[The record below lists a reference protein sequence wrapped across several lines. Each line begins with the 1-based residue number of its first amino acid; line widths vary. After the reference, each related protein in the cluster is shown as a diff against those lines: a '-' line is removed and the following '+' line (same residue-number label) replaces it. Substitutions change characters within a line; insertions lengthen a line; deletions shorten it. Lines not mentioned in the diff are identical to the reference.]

1 MIFYYLVKVLSHN
14 LHNPLIYSSEKN
26 YEDNTFVFFE
36 LKKNTAFGIIIQK
49 TTFNASFETHS
60 IKKDLILSK
69 NYKKFLQEIES
80 FYLLEE
86 HEIVR
91 RILKI
96 PSKKSL
102 KKSKISLNIETQNRE
117 SKRTILNKEQEEIF
131 NKIINLP
138 HEKKKTFLLKG
149 VTGSGK
155 TFLFFKL
162 IEHYVKIRN
171 ESVICLFPNTHLAQT
186 VAQEMKNFSNELP
199 LFQYHC
205 QAEKTEKMKVWER
218 IFEEKISVIFGVHLP
233 AFLPLINL
241 GICIIDEEHDSGY
254 QDSQAPYLNSKD
266 CISIR
271 TKIANIPL
279 LLASATPSASSIYQS
294 EIGAYSQGTLTKKFH
309 TASPPNIISLKLEN
323 KKEILSDMLQEMIKE
338 NLKKKEQT
346 ILFVQ
351 RKGFFLYASC
361 STCKQRI
368 MCSNCSIPLT
378 IYANHIGKCN
388 HCKQKKTIP
397 EFCQFCKEKTKIK
410 KIGCGIDQVFKKV
423 EELFPEAKIKQIESE
438 SLKKKEEAKELI
450 KEINEKEYDI
460 IIGTQ
465 VLIKGYNFFHVSLV
479 GIIQADNLLQI
490 PFYKNTEEMIQ
501 QIIQVSG
508 RAGRTGLPS
517 SIVIQ
522 SFTEHNLDK
531 FFEEKNYNQ
540 FIIEELEYRKEL
552 HLPPFKKLAIL
563 LIKSKEKE
571 IAKKIAG
578 ELYETII
585 KEKKDST
592 EIFKPANP
600 IHEKIKNYFYQTIT
614 IKAEKYKDMTD
625 ILKNK
630 LIKYKN
636 KRETK
641 VFYIP
646 NPIHGSYE

>member
-1 MIFYYLVKVLSHN
+1 MIFYYLVKILSHN
-14 LHNPLIYSSEKN
+14 LHNPLTYSSEKN

-36 LKKNTAFGIIIQK
+36 LKKNPAFGIIIKK
-49 TTFNASFETHS
+49 TIFNDTFEIHS
-60 IKKDLILSK
+60 IKKDLVISD
-69 NYKKFLQEIES
+69 NYKKFLREIED

-96 PSKKSL
+96 PSKKIV
-102 KKSKISLNIETQNRE
+102 KKSKISLNLETEQGE
-117 SKRTILNKEQEEIF
+117 KEETILNKEQEEIF

-162 IEHYVKIRN
+162 IEHYIKIRH

-186 VAQEMKNFSNELP
+186 VAQEIKNFNTELP

-205 QAEKTEKMKVWER
+205 QTEKTEKIKVWEK
-218 IFEEKISVIFGVHLP
+218 IFEGSISVIFGVHLP
-233 AFLPLINL
+233 AFLPVINL
-241 GICIIDEEHDSGY
+241 GLCIIDEEHDSGF
-254 QDSQAPYLNSKD
+254 QDSQPPYLNSKD

-271 TKIANIPL
+271 TKIGNIPL
-279 LLASATPSASSIYQS
+279 VLASATPSTSSMYQS
-294 EIGAYSQGTLTKKFH
+294 EIGTYAKGTLTKKFYS
-309 TASPPNIISLKLEN
+309 ASPPNIISLKLQN
-323 KKEILSDMLQEMIKE
+323 KKEILSEILQEMIRE

-361 STCKQRI
+361 LTCKQRI

-378 IYANHIGKCN
+378 IYANHMGKCN
-388 HCKQKKTIP
+388 HCKQKKIIP
-397 EFCQFCKEKTKIK
+397 EFCQFCKQKTKIK

-438 SLKKKEEAKELI
+438 SLKKKEEARELI

-508 RAGRTGLPS
+508 RAGRRGLPS

-522 SFTEHNLDK
+522 SFTEHNLEK

-540 FIIEELEYRKEL
+540 FIIEELEYRKQL

-563 LIKSKEKE
+563 LIKSKETG
-571 IAKKIAG
+571 IAKKIAD

-585 KEKKDST
+585 KEKKYST
-592 EIFKPANP
+592 ELFKPAHP
-600 IHEKIKNYFYQTIT
+600 IHEKIKNYHYQTIT
-614 IKAEKYKDMTD
+614 IKAEKYRDITD

-636 KRETK
+636 KKETK